1 MEEVETV
8 SREKQDY
15 RANLEI
21 LNTLYPE
28 HAMLTEQQAM
38 EVTGYKDRRTLRK
51 HLGNCF
57 ANNRIS
63 KAALARWMCG
73 K

>member
-1 MEEVETV
+1 MP
-8 SREKQDY
+8 REKQDY
-15 RANLEI
+15 RPNMEI
-21 LNTLYPE
+21 LNTIFPNC
-28 HAMLTEQQAM
+28 AMLTERQAM
-38 EVTGYKDRRTLRK
+38 DVTGYKDRRTLRK

-73 K
+73 E

>member
-1 MEEVETV
+1 MA
-8 SREKQDY
+8 REKEDY

-21 LNTLYPE
+21 LNALYPD
-28 HAMLTEQQAM
+28 HIMLTEQQAM
-38 EVTGYKDRRTLRK
+38 EVTGYKTRTTLRK
-51 HLGNCF
+51 HLGDSFVNY
-57 ANNRIS
+57 RIS